1 MTRRLP
7 ISCEN
12 CRQRKIRCTGSGV
25 PCDTCR
31 RRGFT
36 SSCHFKRD
44 VEPFYA
50 DIQSNASQETLLQR
64 ISALER
70 LLQQNID
77 LTSASINSQ
86 QSHTLRSPVSD
97 AESGISTDNRPVSCL
112 SALTSDYVT
121 PLRNAAGIPDH
132 GLGTLI
138 TSATGHVRYI
148 PSNISCDS
156 TLLGLFHEPIQPP
169 AVSGFPFSFHSTTAH
184 QSLLDMLPPSRQCG
198 ELISIFLDVFSPLF
212 HILHDPTF
220 QSTYT
225 AFQND
230 PKSSSLA
237 FLGLVFIALGLAV
250 TALDKSHHLLSD
262 LGRESSPAANIRS
275 LAARYR
281 SAAMKCLAADNF
293 LWQHNLHTVQCLV
306 LLIYAINHAHG
317 PAWALLGTTLNIAV
331 AIGCHVDPETLDNTC
346 LGNLTPFR
354 LDNKVRLP
362 ADLDDED
369 ILPMSLGNEEVNAE
383 LNKQNPTKMSYILF
397 KFRLYRLATDICHLV
412 SATRIPD
419 QMQVQALNDRIMLE
433 RNAQKDR
440 FHGKPELPIYH
451 QAHSYI
457 LDNYTNH
464 LSLLLHRP
472 CLGVE
477 GQIESIARVQI
488 GYERCEQAALA
499 ILSNFETLHSRPE
512 LQPYYCYAAEFMP
525 LEEFMYS
532 GYNYQFPQY
541 TAAGNNNIISHG
553 QEVQVPR
560 GKYFSVQLLTAIE
573 DAIAST
579 TLNATYADGS
589 TSFSG
594 ILGEQWHVWPYTFA
608 GDIVFPYLFNDNAM
622 DYNYSNIF
630 QTISWVDSEKDL
642 VSITFPDISSGSLT
656 SPGGGAAG
664 TRMHIFALTFS
675 PASPVAA
682 SRPQLKVQYA
692 HLMQKWLD
700 STDKA

>member
-50 DIQSNASQETLLQR
+50 DIQSNISQETLLQR

-112 SALTSDYVT
+112 SALTSDRAT
-121 PLRNAAGIPDH
+121 PLCDAAGIPDH

-169 AVSGFPFSFHSTTAH
+169 AVSGFPFSFDSTTAH

-293 LWQHNLHTVQCLV
+293 LWQHNLQTVQCLV

-331 AIGCHVDPETLDNTC
+331 AIGCHVDPETLDVGPVEAEERRRAWAALMMLYMIQNTC

-383 LNKQNPTKMSYILF
+383 RNKQNPTKMSYILF

-412 SATRIPD
+412 SVTRIPD
-419 QMQVQALNDRIMLE
+419 QMQVQALDDRIMLE

-472 CLGVE
+472 CLGVD

-512 LQPYYCYAAEFMP
+512 LQPYCWYIHGLGSFHAFLAIST
-525 LEEFMYS
+525 LLVLS
-532 GYNYQFPQY
+532 GK
-541 TAAGNNNIISHG
+541 GRI
-553 QEVQVPR
+553 
-560 GKYFSVQLLTAIE
+560 
-573 DAIAST
+573 
-579 TLNATYADGS
+579 
-589 TSFSG
+589 
-594 ILGEQWHVWPYTFA
+594 
-608 GDIVFPYLFNDNAM
+608 
-622 DYNYSNIF
+622 
-630 QTISWVDSEKDL
+630 
-642 VSITFPDISSGSLT
+642 
-656 SPGGGAAG
+656 
-664 TRMHIFALTFS
+664 S
-675 PASPVAA
+675 PASRPVITQAVRGCLARFHETA
-682 SRPQLKVQYA
+682 SCSEICSRACTVLDPLILGVDVGSRQLLVASPALQSSDFGSMDSSSNNAGLDYINLDGRYGGFDLNGWTLPE
-692 HLMQKWLD
+692 HLEHMVTAIPCEQWL
-700 STDKA
+700 SPAGFPWTL